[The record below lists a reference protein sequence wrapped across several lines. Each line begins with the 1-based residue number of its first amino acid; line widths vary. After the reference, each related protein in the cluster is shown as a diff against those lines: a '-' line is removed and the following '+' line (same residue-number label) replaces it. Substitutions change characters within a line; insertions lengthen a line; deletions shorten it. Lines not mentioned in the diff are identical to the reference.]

1 VSIALEADNLSM
13 RFLLRHNVSSA
24 LKVRFLGFFH
34 RAHREGREVFWALN
48 GVSLGIAHGEAIGL
62 IGRNGSGKSTLLK
75 ILSGIYRP
83 TSGRVR
89 VARRARI
96 GSMIE
101 LGVGFHYELSASENV
116 FLNAAIHGLSRQEIE
131 AIYEPIVDYSGLRQ
145 FMDTPLKNLSSGMRL
160 RLGYAVL
167 AHLDPDIILLDE
179 IFAVGDEDFQRQ
191 CMRTIH
197 RFQEMGKTIVFVSH
211 SSASVRAICRRGC
224 VLEAGELIYDG
235 DLDGAF
241 NRYQRLLLRGRPGE
255 PLRGADV
262 PACDLATGAPVGS
275 IATAARPVTDLTDE
289 ELDLAWHRVV
299 NGGLWNEIAALQ
311 FEFMKGQGLQPSHYL
326 LDVGCACLRGGTRFI
341 PYLDPGRYVGL
352 DSSREL
358 ITAGIEIELARLNI
372 DPERAEF
379 IVNSSFDLS
388 GVSFSFDFALAQELF
403 TNLSLNAI
411 TRCIAMVVRKLAP
424 HGRFYASYYENPDP
438 ESYAPIVHS
447 SGYTSYPDQ
456 YPYHYDF
463 ATLARVAEAV
473 GARAERIG
481 EWGHPR
487 NLMMMVITRADQ
499 AGRAGST
506 H

>member
-1 VSIALEADNLSM
+1 VSIAIQADDLSM
-13 RFLLRHNVSSA
+13 RFLLRHNPSRE
-24 LKVRFLGFFH
+24 LKVRFLGLFH
-34 RAHREGREVFWALN
+34 RAQREGREEFWALK
-48 GVSLGIAHGEAIGL
+48 GVSLGIGHGEAIGL

-83 TSGRVR
+83 TTGHVR
-89 VARRARI
+89 VARRAKI

-101 LGVGFHYELSASENV
+101 LGVGFHHELSASENV

-131 AIYEPIVDYSGLRQ
+131 AIYEPIVEYSGLRQ

-235 DLDGAF
+235 DVDGAF

-255 PLRGADV
+255 PLRGSEVRAYDT
-262 PACDLATGAPVGS
+262 AIGAPVGS
-275 IATAARPVTDLTDE
+275 ISAATRPVTDLTDE
-289 ELDLAWHRVV
+289 ELDLAWHRVA
-299 NGGLWNEIAALQ
+299 NGGLWNQMATLQ
-311 FEFMKGQGLQPSHYL
+311 FEFMKARGLKPSHHL

-341 PYLDPGRYVGL
+341 PYLEAGRYVGL

-358 ITAGIEIELARLNI
+358 ITAGIEIELARLGI

-379 IVNSSFDLS
+379 VVNDSFDLS
-388 GVSFSFDFALAQELF
+388 EVPFSFEYALAQELF

-411 TRCIAMVVRKLAP
+411 ARCIAMVVRKLTP
-424 HGRFYASYYENPDP
+424 DGRFYASYYENPDP
-438 ESYAPIVHS
+438 ESYGPIVHP

-463 ATLARVAEAV
+463 ATLARVAGAV
-473 GARAERIG
+473 GGHAERIG

-487 NLMMMVITRADQ
+487 NLMMMVITRADS
-499 AGRAGST
+499 AAGSDSR